1 RSSLTLVGAVE
12 SQKVRSKQRLVQA
25 RRGERGRVK
34 EAQDEDADAMASV
47 IEEPHGAWTDLGRPV
62 CQLSDAEQHVI
73 AGSVLDRV
81 DGQEIRLSRSAQGL
95 CLLTYA
101 ERQRAGHVGGA
112 GEQAAA
118 RVLVR
123 QRAAILER
131 HAH

>member
-1 RSSLTLVGAVE
+1 MGLQLQLLEARGPKDFAGMGRARHHRQRKVARWFGWVGEDRDTL
-12 SQKVRSKQRLVQA
+12 
-25 RRGERGRVK
+25 
-34 EAQDEDADAMASV
+34 
-47 IEEPHGAWTDLGRPV
+47 DLGF
-62 CQLSDAEQHVI
+62 
-73 AGSVLDRV
+73 AGSVHDRV

-95 CLLTYA
+95 CLPTYA